1 LSTTRKIRVSLVGV
15 VAVLVAALLLASPT
29 ADLPATQPA
38 ADPASDQ
45 LALAK
50 QMRAVCVVQ
59 LQTATTT
66 EQRTRANNCIADM
79 DRVIKALSVSAS
91 PSPTLRPTSPPVTRT
106 PSPTPL
112 PVLGFP
118 NPATTGTPA
127 GWTPVSTRTTDLR
140 VTTAGAVV
148 QDVRLVNADIVVDA
162 ANVTVRRVEIQGG
175 RIDNAPSGVCRNG
188 LVIENTSIIR
198 APAQITRATDQPAI
212 MHGGY
217 TARGVEVIGLPEA
230 FRVGGRGSMGCGP
243 VTLENTFAKVVSPD
257 VCGDWHGDGV
267 QGYDGAAVTI
277 RNVTVDLTELRGC
290 GGTAPFFY
298 PRNQGNTSAYIDR
311 LLVKGGGFAFRNGM
325 PGSVKGLKIADGSW
339 GYGPIDVRCS
349 VLTGWDAQIVKIDSN
364 YQVTS
369 AVRSQACNTESG
381 Y

>member
-1 LSTTRKIRVSLVGV
+1 LSTMSKIRVSLVGV
-15 VAVLVAALLLASPT
+15 LAVLVAALLLASPT
-29 ADLPATQPA
+29 PDLTGTQPA
-38 ADPASDQ
+38 ADPTSDQ

-59 LQTATTT
+59 LQTATTD
-66 EQRTRANNCIADM
+66 EQRVRANNCIADM
-79 DRVIKALSVSAS
+79 DRVIARLSPLV
-91 PSPTLRPTSPPVTRT
+91 SPTL
-106 PSPTPL
+106 SPTAPPTTRPPTTSPL

-118 NPATTGTPA
+118 NPANTGTPL
-127 GWTPVSTRTTDLR
+127 GWVPVSTRTTDLR

-148 QDVRLVNADIVVDA
+148 QDIRLVNADIIVDA
-162 ANVTVRRVEIQGG
+162 ANVTIRRVEIQGG
-175 RIDNAPSGVCRNG
+175 RINNAPGSVCRNG
-188 LVIENTSIIR
+188 LIVENTSIIR
-198 APAQITRATDQPAI
+198 APAQITRATDEPAV

-230 FRVGGRGSMGCGP
+230 FRVGGRASLSCGP

-267 QGYDGAAVTI
+267 QGYDGPAVTV
-277 RNVTVDLTELRGC
+277 RNMTIDFTELGGC

-298 PRNQGNTSAYIDR
+298 PRNQGNTSATIDR

-325 PGSVKGLKIADGSW
+325 PGSVRGLKIVDTSW

-349 VLTGWDAQIVKIDSN
+349 VLTGWDAQIVKIDTN

-369 AVRSQACNTESG
+369 AVRTQSCNTESG

>member
-15 VAVLVAALLLASPT
+15 LAVLVAALLLASPT
-29 ADLPATQPA
+29 GYLPATQPA

-59 LQTATTT
+59 FQTATTD

-79 DRVIKALSVSAS
+79 DRVIKTLSVSAS
-91 PSPTLRPTSPPVTRT
+91 PSL
-106 PSPTPL
+106 SPTAPPTTRPPTASPL

-118 NPATTGTPA
+118 NPANTGTPV
-127 GWTPVSTRTTDLR
+127 GWVPVSTRTTDLR

-148 QDVRLVNADIVVDA
+148 QDIRLVNADIIVDA
-162 ANVTVRRVEIQGG
+162 ANVTIRRVELQGG
-175 RIDNAPSGVCRNG
+175 RIDNAPGSVCRNG
-188 LVIENTSIIR
+188 LIVENASIIR
-198 APAQITRATDQPAI
+198 APAQITRATDQPAL

-217 TARGVEVIGLPEA
+217 TARSVEVIGLPEA
-230 FRVGGRGSMGCGP
+230 FRVGGRASMGCGP

-267 QGYDGAAVTI
+267 QGYDGAAVTV
-277 RNVTVDLTELRGC
+277 RNMTIDLSELGGC

-298 PRNQGNTSAYIDR
+298 PRNQGNTSATIDR
-311 LLVKGGGFAFRNGM
+311 LLVKGGGFVFRNGM
-325 PGSVKGLKIADGSW
+325 PGSVKGLKIVDASW

-349 VLTGWDAQIVKIDSN
+349 VLTSWDAQIVKIDTN

-369 AVRSQACNTESG
+369 AVRTQACNTESG

>member
-15 VAVLVAALLLASPT
+15 LAVLVAAVLLVSPT
-29 ADLPATQPA
+29 GNLPATHPA
-38 ADPASDQ
+38 ADPTTDQ

-59 LQTATTT
+59 LQTATTI
-66 EQRTRANNCIADM
+66 EQRTRANTCIADM
-79 DRVIKALSVSAS
+79 DRVIKALSVSAPPS
-91 PSPTLRPTSPPVTRT
+91 LSPTAPPTTRP
-106 PSPTPL
+106 PSASPL

-118 NPATTGTPA
+118 NPATTGTPV
-127 GWTPVSTRTTDLR
+127 GWVPVSTRTTDLR

-148 QDVRLVNADIVVDA
+148 QDIRLVNADIIVDA
-162 ANVTVRRVEIQGG
+162 VNVTVRRVEIQGG
-175 RIDNAPSGVCRNG
+175 RINNAPSSVCRNG
-188 LVIENTSIIR
+188 LVLENISIIR
-198 APAQITRATDQPAI
+198 APAQITRATDPPAV

-217 TARGVEVIGLPEA
+217 TARSVEVIGLPEA
-230 FRVGGRGSMGCGP
+230 FRVGGRSMGCGP

-267 QGYDGAAVTI
+267 QGYDGAALTVRNMTI
-277 RNVTVDLTELRGC
+277 ELTALGSC

-298 PRNQGNTSAYIDR
+298 PRNQGNTSTTIDR
-311 LLVKGGGFAFRNGM
+311 LLVKGGGYVFRNGM
-325 PGSVKGLKIADGSW
+325 PGSVRGLKIVDASW

-349 VLTGWDAQIVKIDSN
+349 VLTGWEAQIVKIDTN

-369 AVRSQACNTESG
+369 AVRTQSCNTESG